1 MNKFNILYEE
11 IMNNMPTYLGI
22 IKVFNY
28 NPYKKEFTD
37 LFSEETNVILK
48 DNLTD
53 DDYEYFKEI
62 TYDVSKLF
70 ADFYDMELN
79 DDVFKKV
86 MLIDKNN
93 NSLKKEF
100 IVKSDD
106 LNNVIKLF
114 LIIS

>member
-1 MNKFNILYEE
+1 MNRFNILYEE
-11 IMNNMPTYLGI
+11 IMNNMSTYLGI

-28 NPYKKEFTD
+28 NPYEKKFTD

-62 TYDVSKLF
+62 TYDVSELF
-70 ADFYDMELN
+70 EDMELN

-100 IVKSDD
+100 IVKSND

-114 LIIS
+114 TI

>member
-1 MNKFNILYEE
+1 MNRFNILYEE
-11 IMNNMPTYLGI
+11 IMNNMSTYLGI

-28 NPYKKEFTD
+28 NPYEKKFTD

-62 TYDVSKLF
+62 TYDVSELF

-100 IVKSDD
+100 IVKSND

>member
-11 IMNNMPTYLGI
+11 IMNNMSTYLGI

-28 NPYKKEFTD
+28 NPYKKKFTD
-37 LFSEETNVILK
+37 LFSEETNVRLK
-48 DNLTD
+48 DNLTN

-62 TYDVSKLF
+62 TYDVSEIF
-70 ADFYDMELN
+70 MDDMELN

-93 NSLKKEF
+93 NTLKKEF
-100 IVKSDD
+100 IVKSND
-106 LNNVIKLF
+106 LNHAIELF
-114 LIIS
+114 TV